1 MLSILACR
9 SSIFQDTFKIPDYA
23 FCQLG
28 RHWPDDLLP
37 QFHFK
42 CRKTIPIKLFPDETS
57 KCWSH
62 STPSN
67 CLLGDG
73 ARVEINVFHWLV
85 DVGQLPP
92 VLGLV
97 FLRHSWPR
105 AQPLHS
111 TPLAKLVVRGKPVF
125 TAPLDVN
132 SQQIFTEVFVLA
144 GKQKSNEA
152 FLCFWDD

>member
-1 MLSILACR
+1 MTNCLNFIWCR
-9 SSIFQDTFKIPDYA
+9 KCISEY
-23 FCQLG
+23 
-28 RHWPDDLLP
+28 LP
-37 QFHFK
+37 NEIANFDK
-42 CRKTIPIKLFPDETS
+42 TTEMVRLDKTIPIKLFPDETS

-62 STPSN
+62 GTPSN

-85 DVGQLPP
+85 DVRQLPP

-111 TPLAKLVVRGKPVF
+111 TPLAKLVVRGQPVF

-152 FLCFWDD
+152 LLCFLRRLGRSGQN